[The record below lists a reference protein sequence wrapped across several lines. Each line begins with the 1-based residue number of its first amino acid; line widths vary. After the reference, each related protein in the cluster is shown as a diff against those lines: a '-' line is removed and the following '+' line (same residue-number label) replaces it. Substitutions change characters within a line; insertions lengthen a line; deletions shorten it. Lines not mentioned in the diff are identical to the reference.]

1 MFDDEEEDHYE
12 HHLEGDLAQFEAHLK
27 GKSLGFIDSDRLEA
41 IIDHYLMN
49 SQFAKAQKAA
59 EIGDANFSFNPTFKL
74 RIAQSLSGMGNLK
87 DALNIMRRLETT
99 SLPKFE
105 VYVTRAAIYSQL
117 KDHNNAIQNL
127 SMALSLADQEDRNEI
142 YLDISAEYHLLRDF
156 KSSIAILKK
165 ALKDNPNNEMALYEL
180 GFTYDRMGD
189 FHAAIDAY
197 RSYLD
202 ESPYSNLAWYNLGN
216 AYSKIENFE
225 KAVWA
230 YDYSIL
236 VFDEFAPAHFNMGNA
251 FLTLGKYHQ
260 AIERF
265 KVAME
270 LDGDDAM
277 ALCYLGEAHEQLQ
290 EYDLA
295 KNYYHLSLE
304 LEPELPEAWLG
315 LGIISDIEG
324 KTKEGIVL
332 LKKALSFD
340 LNSASIHLV
349 LANAYHKSN
358 ERELAETHFLKSLS
372 LDALDSESLSDYVF
386 FVMEESV
393 QDALKYL
400 EENQHEMEQNSVF
413 LQMLVHVLV
422 TLKKFKE
429 AALIFSSIVATN
441 IEQAKELLEWN
452 PKLLN
457 RKEFVNLMNE

>member
-1 MFDDEEEDHYE
+1 MFDDEDEDHFE
-12 HHLEGDLAQFEAHLK
+12 HHLEDDLAQFEAHLK

-41 IIDHYLMN
+41 IIDHYLMQG
-49 SQFAKAQKAA
+49 QFVKAQKAA
-59 EIGDANFSFNPTFKL
+59 EIGDANFSYNPTFKL
-74 RIAQSLSGMGNLK
+74 RIAQSLSGLGNLK
-87 DALNIMRRLETT
+87 DALNIMRLLETT

-117 KDHNNAIQNL
+117 KDHQNAIQNL
-127 SMALSLADQEDRNEI
+127 TMALSLADKEDRNEI
-142 YLDISAEYHLLRDF
+142 FLDISAEYHFLRDF

-165 ALKDNPNNEMALYEL
+165 ALKDNPSNELALYEL
-180 GFTYDRMGD
+180 AFTYDRMGD
-189 FHAAIDAY
+189 FNAAIDAY
-197 RSYLD
+197 RSYID
-202 ESPYSNLAWYNLGN
+202 ENPYSNLAWYNLGN
-216 AYSKIENFE
+216 AYSKVENFE

-260 AIERF
+260 AIDKF

-277 ALCYLGEAHEQLQ
+277 ALCYLGESHEQLQ

-304 LEPELPEAWLG
+304 MEPELAEAWLG

-340 LNSASIHLV
+340 PNSASIHLV
-349 LANAYHKSN
+349 LANAYHKITK
-358 ERELAETHFLKSLS
+358 RDLAEKHFLKSIS
-372 LDALDSESLSDYVF
+372 LDALDSESLTDYVF
-386 FVMEESV
+386 FIMEVSV
-393 QDALKYL
+393 EEALKYL
-400 EENQHEMEQNSVF
+400 EENQHEIEGNAAF
-413 LQMLVHVLV
+413 LQMLAHVLV

-429 AALIFSSIVATN
+429 AALIFSAIVSTN
-441 IEQAKELLEWN
+441 IEQAKELIEWN

>member
-1 MFDDEEEDHYE
+1 
-12 HHLEGDLAQFEAHLK
+12 
-27 GKSLGFIDSDRLEA
+27 
-41 IIDHYLMN
+41 
-49 SQFAKAQKAA
+49 
-59 EIGDANFSFNPTFKL
+59 
-74 RIAQSLSGMGNLK
+74 
-87 DALNIMRRLETT
+87 
-99 SLPKFE
+99 
-105 VYVTRAAIYSQL
+105 
-117 KDHNNAIQNL
+117 
-127 SMALSLADQEDRNEI
+127 
-142 YLDISAEYHLLRDF
+142 
-156 KSSIAILKK
+156 
-165 ALKDNPNNEMALYEL
+165 
-180 GFTYDRMGD
+180 
-189 FHAAIDAY
+189 
-197 RSYLD
+197 
-202 ESPYSNLAWYNLGN
+202 
-216 AYSKIENFE
+216 
-225 KAVWA
+225 VWA